1 MGARQERVGL
11 RGAWPA
17 IFELT
22 GKSGFF
28 AMPGVVG
35 MCGLLVG
42 LLTKGVETLG
52 RFDALLMLSGRL
64 VRLVIEKMVTEG
76 R

>member
-1 MGARQERVGL
+1 
-11 RGAWPA
+11 
-17 IFELT
+17 
-22 GKSGFF
+22 
-28 AMPGVVG
+28 MPGVVG

-64 VRLVIEKMVTEG
+64 VRLVIEKVVTEG

>member
-1 MGARQERVGL
+1 
-11 RGAWPA
+11 
-17 IFELT
+17 
-22 GKSGFF
+22 
-28 AMPGVVG
+28 

-64 VRLVIEKMVTEG
+64 VRLVIEKVVTEG